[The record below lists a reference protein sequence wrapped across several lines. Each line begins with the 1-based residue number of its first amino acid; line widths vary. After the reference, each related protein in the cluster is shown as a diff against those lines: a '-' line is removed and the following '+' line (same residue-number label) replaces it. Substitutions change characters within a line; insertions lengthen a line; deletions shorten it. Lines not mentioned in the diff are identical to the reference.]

1 MAAQDMAGIRGPGA
15 STLLAVSSVENNIGI
30 EAHVVS
36 VASR

>member
-1 MAAQDMAGIRGPGA
+1 MVAQDMAGRLDPGA
-15 STLLAVSSVENNIGI
+15 NTLLAVSNVENDIGI